1 MLVTGNILDGSEWAL
16 MEHSPWLTLMTT
28 KLVLIYSELME
39 TNLGLSLKVQIKIIE
54 YIQKKDKNI
63 VYQELWKHTLLK
75 VML

>member
-1 MLVTGNILDGSEWAL
+1 M
-16 MEHSPWLTLMTT
+16 

-63 VYQELWKHTLLK
+63 VYQEL
-75 VML
+75 